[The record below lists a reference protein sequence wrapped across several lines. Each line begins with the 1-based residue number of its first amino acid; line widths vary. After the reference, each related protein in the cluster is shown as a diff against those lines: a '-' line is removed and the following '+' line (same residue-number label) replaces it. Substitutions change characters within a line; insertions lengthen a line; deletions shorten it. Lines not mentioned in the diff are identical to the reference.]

1 MDEYPEAAFFNVGTI
16 DEVVEKAVGAV
27 GCETLETVVDLHL
40 GHRDDAA
47 QDAFQPQTRED
58 RGGDDGDGGTVGLHG
73 LFVVIGFVIENSHSP
88 IELFGED
95 EANHLVG
102 KGHL

>member
-1 MDEYPEAAFFNVGTI
+1 MLVQPQDVAHEPLLALGDVEAMQFAQRGLRRAVGQQDALVSPFEEEGVVFDEGLRG

-58 RGGDDGDGGTVGLHG
+58 
-73 LFVVIGFVIENSHSP
+73 
-88 IELFGED
+88 
-95 EANHLVG
+95 
-102 KGHL
+102 